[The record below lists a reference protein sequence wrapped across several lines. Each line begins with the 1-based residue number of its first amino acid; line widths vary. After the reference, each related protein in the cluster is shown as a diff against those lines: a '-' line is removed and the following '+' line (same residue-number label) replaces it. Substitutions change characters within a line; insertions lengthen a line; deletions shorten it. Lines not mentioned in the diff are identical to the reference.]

1 MTFQTFFNFII
12 WVYNEFLASKKHKIK
27 FLGRGVLR
35 DEFLHM
41 WELSTFHSLQL
52 SISSYGLKTFSHRPK
67 VLFDFCEKRWKMAKT
82 NFLERG
88 ILRDELLPVR
98 ELSTFHSVQLSI
110 SSYGLKTFSHRPKLL
125 FDFYEKRW
133 KITKIKFLERKTLQ
147 DEFLHLWGLSGWNSR
162 HFVTWSKTPF
172 PLWSKKTG
180 CLRVFF
186 LSGTHL

>member
-1 MTFQTFFNFII
+1 MKIVIVLYNSIFMTLFQNFT
-12 WVYNEFLASKKHKIK
+12 V
-27 FLGRGVLR
+27 
-35 DEFLHM
+35 
-41 WELSTFHSLQL
+41 
-52 SISSYGLKTFSHRPK
+52 
-67 VLFDFCEKRWKMAKT
+67 
-82 NFLERG
+82 
-88 ILRDELLPVR
+88 LRDELLPVR

-172 PLWSKKTG
+172 PLWSKKQD
-180 CLRVFF
+180 VWESFF
-186 LSGTHL
+186 LVGPIFNQKRPFLFEVDFFLVRLIFDEKRPFFLGESFL